1 MQNEPCAGV
10 STPVVRIS
18 GLTHRFGDMVALDG
32 AGIELPAGS
41 DTVVIGPDGVGKS
54 TLLSIIAGARIIQG
68 GTVEVLGA
76 DMRRAVSRTRVANRI
91 AFMPQGLGKNLY
103 PSLSVSENIEF
114 FASLY
119 STSPIE
125 RAQRRDTLLH
135 ATGLDPFPDR
145 PAGNLSGG
153 MKQKLSLCCALVHDP
168 DLLILDEPTTGI
180 DPLSRRQFWQL
191 IDGIRAARPGMT
203 LVVATAYMEEARR
216 FSRLIAMDA
225 GRILA
230 DGPLAET
237 LSRAG
242 ADKIEAAFV
251 ALRGRKSTM
260 DLKSLDIPS
269 RPTFDGGPAIV
280 ATGLTRRFGDFAA
293 VDDVSFRIERGE
305 IFGFLGSNG
314 CGKSTTMK
322 MLTGLLPA
330 TSGRAELLG
339 KPVDASDLAIRRR
352 VGYMSQ
358 SFSLYTELSVRANL
372 ALHARLYHLD
382 PIQRDRK
389 ISAALTRFGLDNVPD
404 SLPNS
409 LPLGVRQ
416 RLQLAVACLHDPE
429 VLILDEPTSGVDPE
443 ARDSFWRILVDLSR
457 RDGVTIFIS
466 THFLEE
472 AERCDRVSFMHAGK
486 VLAVGR
492 PAELRANEQTE
503 TLEAAF
509 IACLERHAGATKS
522 AAPLGVAVP
531 VASAAIQL
539 HEDGG
544 LRRWLTWVGAFA
556 AREWREVLRDRVRLS
571 FGVLGPL
578 VLMVTFARGISFD
591 IEALPFS
598 VLDRDR
604 SAQSLAL
611 TLELSGSRYFA
622 ERRPALTSTDVDR
635 RLQSGEAALVVEIP
649 PGFGRELLRGHKPE
663 ISLWLDGA
671 NPARANT
678 ARGYAEGIARSF
690 VAGFARSET
699 ELDQSPA
706 VSVEP
711 RFLYNQDFRSVFAMT
726 PGVIMFLVMM
736 IMAMMTALG
745 VVRERESGS
754 IVNLAVSPASTSS
767 FLFGKFLPYVVIGAV
782 TFAAMLVIAT
792 VGLGLTIKGSFA
804 ALILGGLLYVV
815 TATTFGVLV
824 STLVRSQVAAILACA
839 VMTMMPALNFSGF
852 LQPISNLSPE
862 ARIIGLAFPSSWFQT
877 ISTGVFSKGLPF
889 DAFLTAFVALA
900 AFPFVYL
907 LIASRLLQKQE
918 P

>member
-1 MQNEPCAGV
+1 MQNEPCAGA
-10 STPVVRIS
+10 STPAVRIS
-18 GLTHRFGDMVALDG
+18 GLSHRFGDTVALDSV
-32 AGIELPAGS
+32 GIELPSGS
-41 DTVVIGPDGVGKS
+41 DTAVIGPDGVGKS
-54 TLLSIIAGARIIQG
+54 TLLSIIAGARIIQT
-68 GTVEVLGA
+68 GTVNVLHA
-76 DMRRAVSRTRVANRI
+76 DMTNAAARTRGANRI

-103 PSLSVSENIEF
+103 PSLSVSENIDF

-119 STSPIE
+119 STSPAE
-125 RAQRRDTLLH
+125 RAQRRDALLR

-145 PAGNLSGG
+145 PAGKLSGG
-153 MKQKLSLCCALVHDP
+153 MRQKLSLCCALVHDP

-203 LVVATAYMEEARR
+203 LIVATAYMEEAAR
-216 FSRLIAMDA
+216 FSRLIAMDE
-225 GRILA
+225 GRVLVDGTLA
-230 DGPLAET
+230 DTLARVGVD
-237 LSRAG
+237 SV
-242 ADKIEAAFV
+242 EAAFV
-251 ALRGRKSTM
+251 ALRGRKSTTPIGPVA
-260 DLKSLDIPS
+260 IPK
-269 RPTFDGGPAIV
+269 RPSFDGGPAIV

-339 KPVDASDLAIRRR
+339 KPVDASNLAIRRR

-382 PIQRDRK
+382 PAHRDQK
-389 ISAALTRFGLDNVPD
+389 IADALIRFGLESEAD
-404 SLPNS
+404 SLPNA

-472 AERCDRVSFMHAGK
+472 AERCDRVSFMHSGK
-486 VLAVGR
+486 VLAVGS
-492 PAELRANEQTE
+492 PAELRAEERTG

-509 IACLERHAGATKS
+509 IACLERHAGPTK
-522 AAPLGVAVP
+522 AAGLPVVAVA
-531 VASAAIQL
+531 VAGATSQR
-539 HEDGG
+539 HEDSAV
-544 LRRWLTWVGAFA
+544 RRWLTWVGAFA
-556 AREWREVLRDRVRLS
+556 AREWREVLRDRIRLS

-578 VLMVTFARGISFD
+578 VLMITFARGISFD

-604 SAQSLAL
+604 SAQSLSL

-622 ERRPALTSTDVDR
+622 ERRPAHTATDVDR

-649 PGFGRELLRGHKPE
+649 PGFGRDLLRGHKPE

-690 VAGFARSET
+690 VAQFARTET
-699 ELDQSPA
+699 GLDQSPA

-767 FLFGKFLPYVVIGAV
+767 FLVGKFLPYVVIGTV
-782 TFAAMLVIAT
+782 TFAAMIAVAT

-804 ALILGGLLYVV
+804 ALFLGGLLYVV
-815 TATTFGVLV
+815 TATTFGILV
-824 STLVRSQVAAILACA
+824 SSLVRSQVAAILACA
-839 VMTMMPALNFSGF
+839 VMTMMPAMNFSGF
-852 LQPISNLSPE
+852 LQPLSNLSPE

-889 DAFLTAFVALA
+889 EAFLTAFAALA
-900 AFPFVYL
+900 VFPFAYL
-907 LIASRLLQKQE
+907 LIASRLLHKQE